1 VSLRFIAPLLAAAA
15 SAAPANA
22 WAQPPRPETTAATT
36 TGGVDTDAAVER
48 TGSRSE
54 RSGWVFLPGITY
66 TPDRG
71 LTLAGGA
78 LRYFRSDEPDA
89 RASRV
94 VLTVEA
100 STSGRGTVSF
110 DPDLWLRA
118 GRFHLGGTV
127 WVSYLDYA
135 YFGVGN
141 DTTMADREDYTAV
154 RGTVRP
160 ELVTRITRELYAG
173 AVYEGRF
180 EDQVEVEE
188 GGEIA
193 AGQPVGAD
201 GCFISGLG
209 LLLRWDSRDHAFT
222 PRSGGLVTMSPRVYR
237 KELGGDYDF
246 TRLLAEASW
255 FFNPAGD
262 HVLGVNGR
270 VDLRGGQPPFTYLS
284 AAGGS
289 HLLRGM
295 LEGRFRDMHYAGAQV
310 EYRSPLWWRFGG
322 AAFAG
327 LGRVAGEL
335 DEFALSG
342 LKYSVGAGVRFAI
355 QQDERITVRLDYG
368 KSADDS
374 GFYLAMLEAF

>member
-1 VSLRFIAPLLAAAA
+1 MSPRFITSLLAAATA
-15 SAAPANA
+15 AAPASA
-22 WAQPPRPETTAATT
+22 WAQAPRPETTAATT
-36 TGGVDTDAAVER
+36 TGGVDSDAAVER
-48 TGSRSE
+48 TGSQSQRG
-54 RSGWVFLPGITY
+54 GWVFLPGITY

-78 LRYFRSDEPDA
+78 LRYFRSDEPGA

-100 STSGRGTVSF
+100 SMSKRGMVSF
-110 DPDLWLRA
+110 DPDVWLRA

-141 DTTMADREDYTAV
+141 DTRMADREDYTAV

-173 AVYEGRF
+173 AVYEGRY
-180 EDQVEVEE
+180 EEQVEVEQ
-188 GGEIA
+188 GGELA
-193 AGQPVGAD
+193 AGQAVGAD

-222 PRSGGLVTMSPRVYR
+222 PRSGGLVTLSPRLYR
-237 KELGGDYDF
+237 KELGGEYDF
-246 TRLLAEASW
+246 TRLLLDASW
-255 FFNPAGD
+255 FFSLGGD

-289 HLLRGM
+289 RLLRGM
-295 LEGRFRDMHYAGAQV
+295 LEGRFRDMHFAGAQA
-310 EYRSPLWWRFGG
+310 EYRSPLFWRLGG

-327 LGRVAGEL
+327 LGRVAGAL

-342 LKYSVGAGVRFAI
+342 LKYSVGGGVRFAI
-355 QQDERITVRLDYG
+355 QEDERITVRLDYG

-374 GFYLAMLEAF
+374 GFYLSMLEAF